1 MLTLFLGSGASPLF
15 HCQVA
20 EITEAMVKA
29 KMKLNSRQIFIPC
42 EPSTTVHSPIGEAVP
57 QLLSRIRRD
66 LAKIK
71 GVKPDVIT
79 YEQIGAICIELEG
92 HRSDPRSPSVDAYWR
107 KLARELGPRAKS
119 DRRDSIEE
127 AFDELICLA
136 VGWVRSVV
144 RDELKKPANQPPD
157 LGATPLVKLLKTTVS
172 NAPAWSIVTLNH
184 DCLIEQAL
192 RHLGVGFR
200 DGFCLRNDL
209 LEFDP
214 SILRSETSRQLLKLH
229 GSIDWR
235 RHRDRNTYIKP
246 FFDDDGTDA
255 LQARPEA
262 EILFGD
268 YTKMEDYNYGIFPYL
283 FSSFDRV
290 LAATRKLLVC
300 GYGFQDAGVN
310 LRLFSELRY
319 RPDVSVLLIHP
330 EPRTLIDRAP
340 FHAWQQLKE
349 LLCNGRIRLLRGRLQ
364 EVLAGEHYD
373 RLQAFVRGR

>member
-1 MLTLFLGSGASPLF
+1 M
-15 HCQVA
+15 
-20 EITEAMVKA
+20 
-29 KMKLNSRQIFIPC
+29 
-42 EPSTTVHSPIGEAVP
+42 
-57 QLLSRIRRD
+57 
-66 LAKIK
+66 AKIK
-71 GVKPDVIT
+71 GVKPDAIT

-92 HRSDPRSPSVDAYWR
+92 HRSTPRSPSVDAYWR

-119 DRRDSIEE
+119 DHKDSIEE
-127 AFDELICLA
+127 VFHELIRLA
-136 VGWVRSVV
+136 VDRVRSVV
-144 RDELKKPANQPPD
+144 RDELTKPANQPPD

-192 RHLGVGFR
+192 TYLGVGFQ
-200 DGFCLRNDL
+200 DGFCLRNNL

-214 SILRSETSRQLLKLH
+214 SILRSGTSRQLLKLH
-229 GSIDWR
+229 GSIGWR
-235 RHRDRNTYIKP
+235 WHPYRDTYIKRC
-246 FFDDDGTDA
+246 FKDDDRTDA
-255 LQARPEA
+255 WRARPED

-300 GYGFQDAGVN
+300 GYGFQDAGVS
-310 LRLFSELRY
+310 LRLFNELRY

-340 FHAWQQLKE
+340 FHALQQLKK